1 MLLKKKK
8 KSTLVE
14 HLCEA
19 LCLHSLIYFNPLDS
33 RRRNAFSFNPSPT
46 QRAFMETYSMPGL
59 CWALTMSNSVLK
71 DLQTSE
77 EVHLQTETLTK
88 FNKS

>member
-1 MLLKKKK
+1 
-8 KSTLVE
+8 
-14 HLCEA
+14 
-19 LCLHSLIYFNPLDS
+19 
-33 RRRNAFSFNPSPT
+33 
-46 QRAFMETYSMPGL
+46 MPGL

-88 FNKS
+88 Q